1 MAAQTYPVAVIAKLL
16 DLTPQRVQQLVK
28 EGVIPREGKG
38 RYEFVPAF
46 AGISDTCGTGRSVSD
61 ALPDEAARASR
72 ARLIKA
78 QAEAAEM
85 ENARTR
91 NELIP
96 RGVVEEELGKVFV
109 AFRSRIN
116 SVDTKAPAS
125 DDRLQQPPGD
135 AEDPTRRCTKR
146 RCVNCHSSISSAE
159 ATGKRSRRSI
169 RRSLR
174 LVAASAEVNDQPVGR
189 RGKAP
194 IV

>member
-28 EGVIPREGKG
+28 EGIISREEKG
-38 RYEFVPAF
+38 RYELVPCVRGYIRYLRDRAI
-46 AGISDTCGTGRSVSD
+46 GVD

-78 QAEAAEM
+78 QAEAQEM

-116 SVDTKAPAS
+116 SVDTKAPPRMIGCNSLPEMQKILQEMHGEALRELSQYDFKRGGTGNSKEVDQAIAS
-125 DDRLQQPPGD
+125 LG
-135 AEDPTRRCTKR
+135 
-146 RCVNCHSSISSAE
+146 SSSS
-159 ATGKRSRRSI
+159 
-169 RRSLR
+169 
-174 LVAASAEVNDQPVGR
+174 EVNDQPVGR
-189 RGKAP
+189 RRKAP

>member
-28 EGVIPREGKG
+28 EGIIPREEKG
-38 RYEFVPAF
+38 RYELVPCVRGYIRYLRDRAI
-46 AGISDTCGTGRSVSD
+46 GVD

-78 QAEAAEM
+78 QAEAQEM

-116 SVDTKAPAS
+116 SVDTKAPPRMIGCNSLPEMQKILQEMHEEALRELSQYDFKRGGTGNSKEVDQAIAS
-125 DDRLQQPPGD
+125 PG
-135 AEDPTRRCTKR
+135 
-146 RCVNCHSSISSAE
+146 SSSS
-159 ATGKRSRRSI
+159 
-169 RRSLR
+169 
-174 LVAASAEVNDQPVGR
+174 EVNDQPVGR
-189 RGKAP
+189 RRKAP